1 MSSITSAR
9 TLTAACLGVAALAFL
24 TPPATALPAPFSG
37 DSYAQAPQKGVE
49 TSTNVGIAR
58 VATGVSA
65 PAADARIVR
74 LLPGRMASS
83 LLGGA
88 PSAVLAVE
96 VRDSASGRLV
106 YSKRGTSSLRG
117 ASTNKLFT
125 AAVAL
130 KTMRPAHRLVTKA
143 RLGSVSGTTAALSL
157 VAGGDPL
164 LTSAQLDELAT
175 RTVTALRARGIT
187 RVNVSIDDTLFPTPT
202 PAVGWPSSYG
212 LDVVR
217 PVRPLVRDGRMLND
231 VATDAGR
238 YFASRVA
245 VHGGT
250 HVAAT
255 YTGRAHFATSRPTLA
270 STPGHTVEQA
280 VRKMLQISDND
291 IAEMLFRLSAH
302 ADGQP
307 ATWSGGIQT
316 ARAELATLGVPL
328 SGVVLHDGSGASRD
342 DRLTARALTVLL
354 DVAVNKTAHPEL
366 SSIYYGRA
374 MPVAGRTGSLSG
386 RYLSAPSKCTAGLTV
401 AKTGALRDVLSLAG
415 ITVGAD
421 GARRSFTILLENP
434 PTDRYGGRPVR
445 IAIDGLVATI
455 AGCW

>member
-1 MSSITSAR
+1 P
-9 TLTAACLGVAALAFL
+9 TLT
-24 TPPATALPAPFSG
+24 P
-37 DSYAQAPQKGVE
+37 
-49 TSTNVGIAR
+49 AR
-58 VATGVSA
+58 VSA
-65 PAADARIVR
+65 AAADARIVR

-88 PSAVLAVE
+88 PGAILAIE

-106 YSKRGTSSLRG
+106 YAKQNTTGLRG

-125 AAVAL
+125 AAVAFE
-130 KTMRPAHRLVTKA
+130 TMGPSHRLVTKA
-143 RLGSVSGTTAALSL
+143 RLGTVSGTTAALSL
-157 VAGGDPL
+157 VGGGDPL
-164 LTSAQLDELAT
+164 LTSAQLDALAA
-175 RTVTALRARGIT
+175 RTVTALRARGLKQ
-187 RVNVSIDDTLFPTPT
+187 VSVSIDDTLFAPPT

-217 PVRPLVRDGRMLND
+217 PVRPLVRDGRMLTD
-231 VATDAGR
+231 VATDAGK
-238 YFASRVA
+238 YFAARVA
-245 VHGGT
+245 VHGGSQ
-250 HVAAT
+250 VSAT
-255 YTGRAHFATSRPTLA
+255 YTGRAHFTSSRPTLA
-270 STPGHTVEQA
+270 STSGHTVEQA
-280 VRKMLQISDND
+280 VRQMLQISDND

-302 ADGQP
+302 ADRMP

-316 ARAELATLGVPL
+316 VRNQMKKLGVPL
-328 SGVVLHDGSGASRD
+328 ANVVFRDGSGASRE
-342 DRLTARALTVLL
+342 DRLTALSLTVLL
-354 DVAVNKTAHPEL
+354 DIVVNKIAHPEL

-386 RYLSAPSKCTAGLTV
+386 RYLSAPSSCAAGLTV
-401 AKTGALRDVLSLAG
+401 AKTGALHDVLSLAG

-445 IAIDGLVATI
+445 VAIDGLVATI